1 LGKTPPLTR
10 EIPMKTALLK
20 LVSDES
26 PVPVLGKKR
35 KSPPRRRP
43 NSEYR
48 QREYLTTDEM
58 AKILK
63 AVRKNR
69 YGIRDYCLVL
79 LMARH
84 GLRVSEA
91 ITLKVENIDFGT
103 SSLYVKRLKGS
114 KSSSHPLSG
123 VEMRAIRT
131 LLKKM
136 PSTTWLFLS
145 NRAAPMTRGNV
156 QAIFAKAGKDAGIPF
171 RVHPH
176 QARHFTGWALCNRP
190 NPVDLRTLQSW
201 MGHANPSHT
210 IRYSELAPGRFRG
223 IWDD

>member
-1 LGKTPPLTR
+1 
-10 EIPMKTALLK
+10 MKTALLK
-20 LVSDES
+20 LVPEHS
-26 PVPVLGKKR
+26 PDSVLGKKR
-35 KSPPRRRP
+35 NLPPRRRP
-43 NSEYR
+43 NAEFR
-48 QREYLTTDEM
+48 KREYLTTDEM
-58 AKILK
+58 NRLFK

-69 YGIRDYCLVL
+69 YAARDYCLLL

-91 ITLKVENIDFGT
+91 ITLKVEQIDFAN

-114 KSSSHPLSG
+114 KSSTHPLAG

-131 LLKKM
+131 LLKRM

-156 QAIFAKAGKDAGIPF
+156 QAIFAKAGKDAGLPF

-176 QARHFTGWALCNRP
+176 QARHYTGWALCNRP
-190 NPVDLRTLQSW
+190 NPVDIRTLQNW
-201 MGHANPSHT
+201 MGHSNPTHT